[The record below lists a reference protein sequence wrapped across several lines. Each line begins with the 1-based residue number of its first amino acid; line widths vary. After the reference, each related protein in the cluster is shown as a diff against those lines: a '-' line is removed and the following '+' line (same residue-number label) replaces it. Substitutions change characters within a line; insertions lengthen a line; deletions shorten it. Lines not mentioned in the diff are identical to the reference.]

1 MDDKLRRVRHELE
14 PGDVIEAVATVARID
29 GVDSSRTHFNVNKC
43 FVTDTDLIAGLLIL
57 GRTHIYMLDGVVENE
72 EGEVID
78 AHDAPKRLLFVP
90 GSIVEL
96 DGPQRAQRWFVN
108 NSGHTKMILTH
119 HLGLMRRLLPVVTK
133 SSFSAMLR
141 KSNCIL

>member
-1 MDDKLRRVRHELE
+1 MAIITH
-14 PGDVIEAVATVARID
+14 VIP
-29 GVDSSRTHFNVNKC
+29 S
-43 FVTDTDLIAGLLIL
+43 AGLLIL

-96 DGPQRAQRWFVN
+96 DGPQRAQRWSV
-108 NSGHTKMILTH
+108 SH
-119 HLGLMRRLLPVVTK
+119 
-133 SSFSAMLR
+133 FSAAVLNRRYLLQASYANRDM
-141 KSNCIL
+141 

>member
-29 GVDSSRTHFNVNKC
+29 GVDSSRMCSPFVSHFPFLKTFFSPVS
-43 FVTDTDLIAGLLIL
+43 AGLFIL

-78 AHDAPKRLLFVP
+78 AHDAPKRLLFIP

-96 DGPQRAQRWFVN
+96 DGPQRARRWQVLNQTF
-108 NSGHTKMILTH
+108 
-119 HLGLMRRLLPVVTK
+119 
-133 SSFSAMLR
+133 
-141 KSNCIL
+141 

>member
-1 MDDKLRRVRHELE
+1 MVRVLLSLSIVARVKNQCLDNQQLAEEIVDDKLRRVRHELE

-29 GVDSSRTHFNVNKC
+29 GVDSSRMCSLFIPHFPFVNNI
-43 FVTDTDLIAGLLIL
+43 FFISAGLFIL

-78 AHDAPKRLLFVP
+78 AHDAPKRLLFIP

-96 DGPQRAQRWFVN
+96 DGPQRARRWQVWIKPR
-108 NSGHTKMILTH
+108 GKTW
-119 HLGLMRRLLPVVTK
+119 
-133 SSFSAMLR
+133 
-141 KSNCIL
+141 